1 MRDPIF
7 WHSFTLTVAFV
18 AGVVAVEFVLGF
30 ALALLFRHQL
40 RRQGIVLTLFLIP
53 MMLAPVAIGL
63 IWKLLLQ
70 GDFGMLTYYLRA
82 VGIIDLRTALLSD
95 PDLVLATIMLIDVWQ
110 WTPFVT
116 LVLLAGLL
124 SLPRE
129 PYEAAVMDGARP
141 WQIFRDVTLPMLR
154 PIIALVILLR
164 AIDAF
169 KEFDKVFI
177 LTGGGPGIATE
188 LLSIYTY
195 RMSFKDWDLGY
206 GAACAFMVYLVVL
219 IMCSVFYKAV
229 FWTEGRAR
237 GAPHEPGLARRR
249 VGGHPGRAGRRAHAL
264 PLDLPDLVQGP
275 PGCAGRGPGLAL
287 RARPSSTIPTC
298 FSTRAIC
305 RWSATASWWRS
316 RPRCSRSW
324 SACRPRM
331 CSRGA
336 SSPPRR
342 TCSSSS

>member
-1 MRDPIF
+1 MVWTSLTDLSFSLPGRDGNFVGFDNFRRLMHDPIF
-7 WHSFTLTVAFV
+7 WHSFTLTVGFV

-40 RRQGIVLTLFLIP
+40 RRQGVVLTLFLIP

-70 GDFGMLTYYLRA
+70 GDFGMLTYYLRLT
-82 VGIIDLRTALLSD
+82 GIIDLRTALLSD
-95 PDLVLATIMLIDVWQ
+95 PDLVLLTLMLIDVWQ

-141 WQIFRDVTLPMLR
+141 WQVFRDVTLPLLR
-154 PIIALVILLR
+154 PIIALVVLLR

-195 RMSFKDWDLGY
+195 RISFKDWDLGY

-219 IMCSVFYKAV
+219 ILCSVFYKAV
-229 FWTEGRAR
+229 FWTEGRPA
-237 GAPHEPGLARRR
+237 
-249 VGGHPGRAGRRAHAL
+249 
-264 PLDLPDLVQGP
+264 
-275 PGCAGRGPGLAL
+275 
-287 RARPSSTIPTC
+287 
-298 FSTRAIC
+298 
-305 RWSATASWWRS
+305 
-316 RPRCSRSW
+316 
-324 SACRPRM
+324 
-331 CSRGA
+331 
-336 SSPPRR
+336 
-342 TCSSSS
+342 